1 MALNLFDLQLF
12 AEESMGGESVQDA
25 TVQGEASV
33 DSTDTTG
40 QDATVEQE
48 SFDSLINGRYK
59 NDFNQRV
66 EGILKKRLAKSKK
79 DTELI
84 DRIGPALQL
93 IGKNYGMDIEDIRKA
108 DIDALIQAAM
118 NDNRFYEDI
127 AAQMGLSEDQAKRVY
142 QTEQRNKQLE
152 KQEQER
158 NEELEQRQVFANLV
172 KQGDALKQKYPSFD
186 LDREMQNEEFL
197 KMVIP
202 TSKGGLGI
210 PMENAFYALH
220 KDEIERGAMQYAV
233 QRTAEQISNSI
244 QAGAARPREAGL
256 SSQVGN
262 GSLTVNPRNLSK
274 EQREEIRKRVQRG
287 EKISF

>member
-12 AEESMGGESVQDA
+12 AEENMGGESVQDA

>member
-48 SFDSLINGRYK
+48 SFDSLINGKYK

-158 NEELEQRQVFANLV
+158 AEELEQRQVFANLV